1 MNPSQIFVHHQWLKK
16 SQIQIIDRNRTQ
28 REHVHRFSSKH
39 EYEGYW
45 YDTMRPKHIKKINK
59 KAKQYDITKH

>member
-28 REHVHRFSSKH
+28 REHGNRFSNKH
-39 EYEGYW
+39 EYEGY
-45 YDTMRPKHIKKINK
+45 
-59 KAKQYDITKH
+59 